1 MTARHLLSAG
11 LFATVFGGLPVSS
24 VSAHPHVLVD
34 AKSEVVFGD
43 NGLIASV
50 RQIWRF
56 DPAFSAYAIQ
66 GLDTDGDGV
75 YSDDELKPLAKVNV
89 ESLKEFDFFTYLT
102 VGTDELD
109 FVEPKEY
116 WLELHG
122 DQLTLFFNLP
132 LKASIAVG
140 PETTLEVF
148 DPEYFVAFN
157 FVKEDPVTL
166 DGAAEGCTATYYPP
180 RELDDQTMAMLG
192 ALPQDQRELPP
203 ELSGAAADLANI
215 AKITCP

>member
-11 LFATVFGGLPVSS
+11 LLVTVFGGLPVSS